1 MIRIAQKTIAR
12 EGEKLD
18 KFRGFWRS
26 RRRHSAPKSL
36 FPELS
41 VYSGEGTGGFTSA
54 PTPRSR
60 GQEPRMLTMLL
71 RKYER
76 LKFLKECDRV
86 SLPPSYLN
94 GWLLSLLLLS
104 FLFVWCM
111 GEGIGLSEVMPA
123 TSVRVYRVTDASPVL
138 PGTPCDWHSSMFTHI
153 PPSIPLHKQHL
164 NKHGTGTHM

>member
-1 MIRIAQKTIAR
+1 MAQKTMAR
-12 EGEKLD
+12 EGEKLN

-26 RRRHSAPKSL
+26 RRRHAAPKSL

-86 SLPPSYLN
+86 SLVRVPSYLN
-94 GWLLSLLLLS
+94 VVGFHYLCFSYFS
-104 FLFVWCM
+104 FLYESHW
-111 GEGIGLSEVMPA
+111 EGIEPFLVAPDTWVSECRGSRTNTCIAALSV
-123 TSVRVYRVTDASPVL
+123 
-138 PGTPCDWHSSMFTHI
+138 
-153 PPSIPLHKQHL
+153 
-164 NKHGTGTHM
+164 TGTTEC